1 MITLTTLSNGF
12 RIVTDP
18 MPGLQSA
25 TVGVWVG
32 AGARHE
38 TAGQTGIAHFLEH
51 MAFKGTA
58 RRSARQIAEAIED
71 LGGYINDN
79 YIAVSSALNL
89 SPEDI
94 VRLARNSFVSAFLDD
109 REKQAKLDSID
120 RHIENF
126 SR

>member
-1 MITLTTLSNGF
+1 MSVNSD
-12 RIVTDP
+12 DP
-18 MPGLQSA
+18 SY
-25 TVGVWVG
+25 
-32 AGARHE
+32 
-38 TAGQTGIAHFLEH
+38 F
-51 MAFKGTA
+51 
-58 RRSARQIAEAIED
+58 
-71 LGGYINDN
+71 GGYINDN